1 MKTITFLGWG
11 LALLAQGA
19 WAADICEP
27 LREQIEAQIAATG
40 KSGFAVMVV
49 DADADVAGKVV
60 GTCAKGARKLVYV
73 QSAATGAVTAASAKV
88 APRPA
93 MAAQAAP
100 RPRGPVVITECRDGS
115 VVQGNATCKP

>member
-1 MKTITFLGWG
+1 MKTTLSFG

-27 LREQIEAQIAATG
+27 LREQIEVQIAATG

-60 GTCAKGARKLVYV
+60 GTCARGARKLVYV
-73 QSAATGAVTAASAKV
+73 QSAATGAGTVASAK
-88 APRPA
+88 AARPA
-93 MAAQAAP
+93 MTAQAAQVP
-100 RPRGPVVITECRDGS
+100 RSKGLVVITECRDGT
-115 VVQGNATCKP
+115 VVQGNATCRP

>member
-1 MKTITFLGWG
+1 MMRFSFLAT
-11 LALLAQGA
+11 ALVAHGA

-27 LREQIEAQIAATG
+27 LREQIETQIAATG

-60 GTCAKGARKLVYV
+60 GTCAKGSRKLVYV
-73 QSAATGAVTAASAKV
+73 QSAATGGEVVAAAKNARPAAAVTAGL
-88 APRPA
+88 APKA
-93 MAAQAAP
+93 M
-100 RPRGPVVITECRDGS
+100 GPVVITECRDGT

>member
-1 MKTITFLGWG
+1 MKTIAFFG
-11 LALLAQGA
+11 LAWLAQGA

-40 KSGFAVMVV
+40 KSGFAVIVADV
-49 DADADVAGKVV
+49 DADVAGKVV

-73 QSAATGAVTAASAKV
+73 QAAASGSGTVASAKAARPAMTAQ
-88 APRPA
+88 APRPK
-93 MAAQAAP
+93 
-100 RPRGPVVITECRDGS
+100 GPLVITECRDGT

>member
-1 MKTITFLGWG
+1 MMRSSFLAT
-11 LALLAQGA
+11 ALVAQGA

-27 LREQIEAQIAATG
+27 LREQIETQIAATG

-60 GTCAKGARKLVYV
+60 GTCAKGSRKLVYV
-73 QSAATGAVTAASAKV
+73 QSAATGGSMVAAAKTA
-88 APRPA
+88 RPA
-93 MAAQAAP
+93 AVPTGMASKAK
-100 RPRGPVVITECRDGS
+100 GPVVITECRDGT

>member
-1 MKTITFLGWG
+1 MKTITFFGWG
-11 LALLAQGA
+11 LALLAQDA

-73 QSAATGAVTAASAKV
+73 QSAATGAGTVASAKV

-93 MAAQAAP
+93 MAAQAP
-100 RPRGPVVITECRDGS
+100 RSRGPVVITECRDGS

>member
-1 MKTITFLGWG
+1 MKSISL
-11 LALLAQGA
+11 LAMALLAQGA

-49 DADADVAGKVV
+49 DVDAEVAGKVV

-73 QSAATGAVTAASAKV
+73 QSAATGAGTVASAKV
-88 APRPA
+88 ARPA
-93 MAAQAAP
+93 VTAQAP
-100 RPRGPVVITECRDGS
+100 RTKGPVVITECRDGS
-115 VVQGNATCKP
+115 VVQGSASCKP

>member
-1 MKTITFLGWG
+1 MKRTSL
-11 LALLAQGA
+11 LAMTLLAQGA

-27 LREQIEAQIAATG
+27 LREQIETQIAATG
-40 KSGFAVMVV
+40 KSGFAVIVV

-73 QSAATGAVTAASAKV
+73 QSAAAGGGMVASAK
-88 APRPA
+88 AARPA
-93 MAAQAAP
+93 LAVAAP
-100 RPRGPVVITECRDGS
+100 RPKGPVVITECRDGS

>member
-1 MKTITFLGWG
+1 MKTIAFFG
-11 LALLAQGA
+11 LAGLAGLAQGA

-27 LREQIEAQIAATG
+27 LREQIEVQIAATG
-40 KSGFAVMVV
+40 KSGFAVIVA

-73 QSAATGAVTAASAKV
+73 QAATAAGGGMVASAK
-88 APRPA
+88 AARPA
-93 MAAQAAP
+93 MTAQAT
-100 RPRGPVVITECRDGS
+100 RPKGPLVITECRDGT